1 MHRHVL
7 PQIPLGRGAHLLVQ
21 NPCVR
26 IKHIYGLN
34 SSSAT
39 QILFR
44 SKPGTCYHRGRNTIF
59 ISTGGRSAHA
69 NTSGPRGQPAWDRLA
84 GGVADDRANDVFL
97 PLPLRPALDRVGSQL
112 DRLIYDAFLLPK
124 AG

>member
-1 MHRHVL
+1 MNIDPCNVVCGFHTVL
-7 PQIPLGRGAHLLVQ
+7 LARNGERTPKLTCTVTCCRNPVGRGAHLLVQ

-69 NTSGPRGQPAWDRLA
+69 NTSGSGAPVLL
-84 GGVADDRANDVFL
+84 VAASV
-97 PLPLRPALDRVGSQL
+97 
-112 DRLIYDAFLLPK
+112 
-124 AG
+124 